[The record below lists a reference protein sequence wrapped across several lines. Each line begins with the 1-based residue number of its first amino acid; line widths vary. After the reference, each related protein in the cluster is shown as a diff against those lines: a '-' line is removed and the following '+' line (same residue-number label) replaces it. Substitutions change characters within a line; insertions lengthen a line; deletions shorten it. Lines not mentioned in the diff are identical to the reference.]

1 VTRSYSHLNLGDN
14 LKPLSELPD
23 YKVEPGDP
31 DPRGWTVIS
40 TDGRSLGRVE
50 DLVIDTSAMKVRHL
64 IVSPAHG
71 ASSDSSTGTTL
82 LDASNVDIRNDAHQ
96 IVARSLP
103 SGYTGGS
110 AAASAGTGDRE
121 TAARSTA
128 RGIDRDTGARSTDRD
143 RATLTRSEEELNIG
157 KREVSRGEARVSKHV
172 ETEHVSE
179 PVTRRREEVVIERRP
194 VEAGARAD
202 ATIGESGEIRV
213 PLTEE
218 EVVVEKRP
226 VVKEELVVGK
236 RVVEERDVVETDVR
250 REKFDIDDN
259 VTPGSSN
266 RGRQGR

>member
-31 DPRGWTVIS
+31 DPRGWTVVS
-40 TDGRSLGRVE
+40 TDGRSIGRVE
-50 DLVIDTSAMKVRHL
+50 DLVIDTSAMKVRQL

-82 LDASNVDIRNDAHQ
+82 LDASNVEIRNDAHQ

-103 SGYTGGS
+103 SGYTGAS
-110 AAASAGTGDRE
+110 AAATAGIGDRD
-121 TAARSTA
+121 TAARSTE
-128 RGIDRDTGARSTDRD
+128 RD

-202 ATIGESGEIRV
+202 ATIGDSGEIHV

-236 RVVEERDVVETDVR
+236 RVIEERDVVETDVR
-250 REKFDIDDN
+250 REKFDIDEN

>member
-1 VTRSYSHLNLGDN
+1 VTRSHSHLNLGDN

-31 DPRGWTVIS
+31 DPRGWTVLS
-40 TDGRSLGRVE
+40 TDGRSLGKVE

-64 IVSPAHG
+64 IVSPSHG
-71 ASSDSSTGTTL
+71 ASSDSSTGTML
-82 LDASNVDIRNDAHQ
+82 LNANEVDIRNDAHQ

-103 SGYTGGS
+103 SGYTG
-110 AAASAGTGDRE
+110 ASAGIPDRD
-121 TAARSTA
+121 TRDTSARSTE
-128 RGIDRDTGARSTDRD
+128 RD

-172 ETEHVSE
+172 ETEHVSQ
-179 PVTRRREEVVIERRP
+179 PVTRQREEVVIERRP

-202 ATIGESGEIRV
+202 ATIGDKGEIHV

-218 EVVVEKRP
+218 EVVVDKRP
-226 VVKEELVVGK
+226 VVKEELIVGK

-250 REKFDIDDN
+250 REKFDIDEN
-259 VTPGSSN
+259 ATPGSPN

>member
-14 LKPLSELPD
+14 LKPLTELPD

-31 DPRGWTVIS
+31 DPRGWTVVS

-64 IVSPAHG
+64 IVSPTHG
-71 ASSDSSTGTTL
+71 ASSDSATGTML
-82 LDASNVDIRNDAHQ
+82 LNANEVDIQNDAHQ

-103 SGYTGGS
+103 SGYTG
-110 AAASAGTGDRE
+110 ASAQVPERDTS
-121 TAARSTA
+121 ARSTEH
-128 RGIDRDTGARSTDRD
+128 D
-143 RATLTRSEEELNIG
+143 RATLTRSEEELSIG

-172 ETEHVSE
+172 ETEHVSQ

-202 ATIGESGEIRV
+202 ATIGESGEIHV

-236 RVVEERDVVETDVR
+236 RIVEERDVVETDVR
-250 REKFDIDDN
+250 REKFDIDEN
-259 VTPGSSN
+259 ATPGSPN
-266 RGRQGR
+266 RGPQGR

>member
-1 VTRSYSHLNLGDN
+1 VTRTHSHLNLGDN

-40 TDGRSLGRVE
+40 TDGQTIGRVE
-50 DLVIDTSAMKVRHL
+50 DLVIDTSVMKARHL
-64 IVSPAHG
+64 IVSPSRG
-71 ASSDSSTGTTL
+71 ASSDSSTGTFL
-82 LDASNVDIRNDAHQ
+82 LNANEVDIRNDARQ

-103 SGYTGGS
+103 SGY
-110 AAASAGTGDRE
+110 AAASAGTVDRSASARTNERDRE
-121 TAARSTA
+121 
-128 RGIDRDTGARSTDRD
+128 
-143 RATLTRSEEELNIG
+143 TLTRSEEELNIG

-202 ATIGESGEIRV
+202 ASISDRGEIRV

-218 EVVVEKRP
+218 EVVVDKRP

-236 RVVEERDVVETDVR
+236 RVVEERDVVEADVR
-250 REKFDIDDN
+250 REKFDIDEN

>member
-1 VTRSYSHLNLGDN
+1 VTRSYSHLNLGDH

-50 DLVIDTSAMKVRHL
+50 DLVIDTSAMKVRQL
-64 IVSPAHG
+64 IVSPEHG
-71 ASSDSSTGTTL
+71 GSSDSSTGTML

-103 SGYTGGS
+103 SGYTGAR
-110 AAASAGTGDRE
+110 AAAAAGIGERDRD
-121 TAARSTA
+121 TAARLTE
-128 RGIDRDTGARSTDRD
+128 RD

-172 ETEHVSE
+172 ETEHVSQ

-202 ATIGESGEIRV
+202 ATIGESGEIHV

-236 RVVEERDVVETDVR
+236 RVVEERDVVEADVR
-250 REKFDIDDN
+250 REQFDIDEN

>member
-82 LDASNVDIRNDAHQ
+82 IDASNVEIRNDAHQ
-96 IVARSLP
+96 IVARSIP
-103 SGYTGGS
+103 SGYTGAS
-110 AAASAGTGDRE
+110 AATAAGIGDRN
-121 TAARSTA
+121 TAART
-128 RGIDRDTGARSTDRD
+128 TDRD

-202 ATIGESGEIRV
+202 ASIGDSGEVRV

-226 VVKEELVVGK
+226 VVKEELVIGK

-250 REKFDIDDN
+250 REKFDIDEN

-266 RGRQGR
+266 RGRQDR